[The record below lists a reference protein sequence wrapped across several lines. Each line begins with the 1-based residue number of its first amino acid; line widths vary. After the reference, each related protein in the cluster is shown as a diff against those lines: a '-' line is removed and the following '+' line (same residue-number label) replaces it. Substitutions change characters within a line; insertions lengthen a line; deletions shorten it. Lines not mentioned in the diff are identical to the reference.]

1 MTEPRSY
8 PATPAYGAQPLI
20 GPVNQHPATGGPDAS
35 RPEVGRRSRSAPW
48 LAVGLGLSFNL
59 VSLLGVTV
67 LGWPAG
73 NVFLLFWAE
82 NAVLGVFT
90 LVKVATAMAP
100 SPPGNLRVNG
110 RVTNGSPALYAM
122 FFTFH
127 YGLFCLVHLVF
138 TAIVAYKIG
147 YELSFLFIG
156 VPVIL
161 IAFRYLV
168 ETMTTWFGPGGQRVT
183 TSPSRAMGQPY
194 PRILV
199 LHFAVIVGFG
209 LVIGGMD
216 EQGWAETARRT
227 FAPLLAALPEGWQTQ
242 GVLLVLVLLGIKT
255 VVDVFTTFR
264 ATRIR

>member
-8 PATPAYGAQPLI
+8 PATPAYGAPSGGQRPR
-20 GPVNQHPATGGPDAS
+20 PAPAGGPIES
-35 RPEVGRRSRSAPW
+35 RSDGGRRPRSTPW

-90 LVKVATAMAP
+90 LVKVATASAP
-100 SPPGNLRVNG
+100 SPPGSLRVNG
-110 RVTNGSPALYAM
+110 RVTEGSPRLYAL

-147 YELSFLFIG
+147 FELSFLFIG
-156 VPVIL
+156 LPVIL

-168 ETMTTWFGPGGQRVT
+168 ETMTTWFGPGGQRAT

-209 LVIGGMD
+209 LVIAGPD
-216 EQGWAETARRT
+216 ADGWVGTARRIL
-227 FAPLLAALPEGWQTQ
+227 APLLAALPEGWQTQ
-242 GVLLVLVLLGIKT
+242 GVLLVLVLLAIKT
-255 VVDVFTTFR
+255 VVDVFTTFG

>member
-8 PATPAYGAQPLI
+8 PATPAYGVQPPMRGKDRLRA
-20 GPVNQHPATGGPDAS
+20 VTGGPDGN
-35 RPEVGRRSRSAPW
+35 RLDLEPRSRSAPW

-90 LVKVATAMAP
+90 LVKVATAGAP
-100 SPPGNLRVNG
+100 SPPGSLRVNG
-110 RVTNGSPALYAM
+110 RATDGSPGLYAL

-138 TAIVAYKIG
+138 TVIVAYKIG
-147 YELSFLFIG
+147 FELSFLFIG
-156 VPVIL
+156 VPIIL
-161 IAFRYLV
+161 MAFRYLV

-209 LVIGGMD
+209 LVIAGPD
-216 EQGWAETARRT
+216 AQGWVETARRV
-227 FAPLLAALPEGWQTQ
+227 FAPLLAALP
-242 GVLLVLVLLGIKT
+242 
-255 VVDVFTTFR
+255 
-264 ATRIR
+264 